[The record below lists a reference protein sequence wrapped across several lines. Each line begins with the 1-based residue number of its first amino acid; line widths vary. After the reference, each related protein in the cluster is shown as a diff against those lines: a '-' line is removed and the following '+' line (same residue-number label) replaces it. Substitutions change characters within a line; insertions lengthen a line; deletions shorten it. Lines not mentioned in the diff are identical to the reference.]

1 MRDCGE
7 YLNQCLRIFKHS
19 PHGIRLR
26 SSRRRPGARSG
37 RAAWPSP
44 PRARCSR
51 GRPHGN
57 DGCRSARRER
67 GATHHAFLK
76 ATLTGRQALV
86 GTITP
91 RVQRF
96 DARGVGH
103 GRFERAR
110 IDDRSEA
117 GHVTETERRG
127 QTSLDGADLQ
137 RLAQPDHVV
146 VAHGASDQR
155 SQGRHW
161 PESCR
166 T

>member
-1 MRDCGE
+1 METTVVD
-7 YLNQCLRIFKHS
+7 
-19 PHGIRLR
+19 RLV
-26 SSRRRPGARSG
+26 
-37 RAAWPSP
+37 
-44 PRARCSR
+44 
-51 GRPHGN
+51 
-57 DGCRSARRER
+57 ER
-67 GATHHAFLK
+67 GATHHALK

-91 RVQRF
+91 RVQRL

-146 VAHGASDQR
+146 VAHELRINAVKGGIGRNHAGLEQLGQTVDLKMQAPPLVATGVSVFCEITNSGPASAR
-155 SQGRHW
+155 PMAW
-161 PESCR
+161 ANV
-166 T
+166 